1 MAKRKI
7 ASQNE
12 VLEFL
17 TTIMRREA
25 EDTKLS
31 DAMSAAD
38 KLYRIFKETKEHE
51 TDAKQ
56 TGVGRLPE
64 VREENR

>member
-38 KLYRIFKETKEHE
+38 KLYRIIKETKEHE

-56 TGVGRLPE
+56 TGVVLLPE